1 MADTGVGQEKLFAGA
16 RLRRLRKDLAQTQA
30 QFAESLGVSPSYLN
44 LLERNQRPV
53 TARVLLAL
61 VQNFDVDV
69 RAFGAETDRQL
80 LTDLK
85 EATGDPILAGTD
97 LDVRDLQD
105 LLDSHPR
112 AADAMAKLYQAY
124 RESNATASDLAARV
138 VEGGGAMGQGLLS
151 PLEEVRDALDKVQNY
166 FPSLEDEAQGLR
178 RRCGEFAG
186 PIEAGLTERLH
197 RRHSIRVRMYD
208 DAVMG
213 GALRRFDYHARK
225 LLLSDYLTQEGRT
238 FHIAATLILL
248 ECESAIDQVLGDA
261 EHLSDMARGLYRASL
276 VSYAAAAVMM
286 PYDAFQQAAEDLRY
300 NIEALSRK
308 FTASFEQVC
317 HRLTT
322 LNRPGARGVSFFLLR
337 VDQAGNVSKRFGGG
351 VIPFAR
357 SGGSCARWGLYEAF
371 RAPERVMAQAIELP
385 DGAKYVSIA
394 KAISRASPGGASHL
408 NVVAVGCD
416 AIHAERLA
424 YKVDLDQPTP
434 VGLNCR
440 LCERTHCAQ
449 RAFPPMQRKIRVD
462 DHVRGASP
470 FAFGED

>member
-1 MADTGVGQEKLFAGA
+1 MVDVSTGQEKLFAGA

-61 VQNFDVDV
+61 AQNFDVDV

-80 LTDLK
+80 LTDLQ
-85 EATGDPILAGTD
+85 EAVGDPILDGTD
-97 LDVRDLQD
+97 LDIRDLQD
-105 LLDSHPR
+105 LMDSHPR
-112 AADAMAKLYQAY
+112 AADALSKLYQAY
-124 RESNATASDLAARV
+124 RESNATAVDLAARV
-138 VEGGGAMGQGLLS
+138 VEGGGSTGAGLS
-151 PLEEVRDALDKVQNY
+151 PLEEVRDALDKAQNH
-166 FPSLEDEAQGLR
+166 FPSLEEEADALR

-186 PIEAGLTERLH
+186 PIEAGLTERLY

-208 DAVMG
+208 DTVMG

-225 LLLSDYLTQEGRT
+225 LLLSDHLSQEGRI
-238 FHIAATLILL
+238 FNIAATLILL
-248 ECESAIDQVLGDA
+248 ECENAINAVLA
-261 EHLSDMARGLYRASL
+261 EADHMSDTAKDLYRASL
-276 VSYAAAAVMM
+276 VSYGAAAIMM
-286 PYDAFQQAAEDLRY
+286 PYDAFQKAAEETRY
-300 NIEALSRK
+300 DIEALSRK
-308 FTASFEQVC
+308 FVASYEQVC

-322 LNRPGARGVSFFLLR
+322 LNRPGARGVSFFLIR
-337 VDQAGNVSKRFGGG
+337 IDQAGNVSKRFGGG

-357 SGGSCARWGLYEAF
+357 SGGSCARWGLHEAF
-371 RAPERVMAQAIELP
+371 RVPERVLAQAIELP
-385 DGAKYVSIA
+385 DGAQYITLA
-394 KAISRASPGGASHL
+394 KAVARPNPGGQPHM
-408 NVVAVGCD
+408 NVIAVGCD
-416 AIHAERLA
+416 ASHAARLA
-424 YKVDLDQPTP
+424 YPIEIEDPNP

-449 RAFPPMQRKIRVD
+449 RAFPPLQRKIRVD